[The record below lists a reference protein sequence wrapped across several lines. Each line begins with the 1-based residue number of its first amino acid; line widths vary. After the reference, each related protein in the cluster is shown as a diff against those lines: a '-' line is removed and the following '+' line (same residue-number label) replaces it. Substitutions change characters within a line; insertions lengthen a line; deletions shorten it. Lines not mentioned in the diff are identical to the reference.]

1 MEVRRPARAASA
13 AALLLA
19 CALGAAGRARRLAAQ
34 DSGGGRAGGS
44 GPGWRVN
51 AAFQRSHDYDLLH
64 QRIALRDFDWD
75 AASVAGEVET
85 VVRSLRPGLDS
96 LVLDAGADLS
106 IDAVTGPDGRSLR
119 HRHAGD
125 TLVVFPAAPAAFG
138 DTLRFRVAY
147 RAAIENG
154 RGLTFLEADDDA
166 PRQVWSQGEA
176 HQNHLWFPTYDFPG
190 DKTTWELSARVPD
203 GFTVVSNGR
212 LEGDRDEG
220 DGTHTVTW
228 LQGHPASTYLV
239 SLVVSR
245 LVRLEDDWRGT
256 PVDYYVYPGDTARAR
271 RLFRA
276 TPDMIEAYSRMT
288 GVAYPWPKYAQ
299 TTVADFFGG
308 MENVTAT
315 TLVDWLPDERAWRD
329 DPWYLT
335 DLIPHELA
343 HQWFGD
349 YVTQADWANLWLSE
363 GFAEFMPGQYWGRK
377 RGPAAAAAYYLD
389 EYDRFLQADAD
400 RRVPL
405 AAPSSNVIYP
415 KGALVLRM
423 LRTLLGPERFWA
435 SVRRYL
441 VDHAYGNA
449 TSEDLRRAILD
460 ATGENLDW
468 FFDQWVYGAGF
479 PEVSVRARWDSA
491 GGRELLVVRQT
502 QGRGGDSARAAATP
516 AAFRMPVRVRV
527 QTASGP
533 VTRDVVV
540 ADAAD
545 TMAVD
550 GVGSRPLSVVFD
562 DRDAV
567 VKTLD
572 FPQPTSWL
580 ARETAGNGALW
591 NRRWAAERLAGR
603 TDEPA
608 AGKALAS
615 VLGGD
620 APPALR
626 VTAASALAGFPPG
639 RALPALRAALTD
651 SSSRVREAAATALGH
666 VGGEAAVK
674 AVRSAFEGDSSYRVR
689 AAALEA
695 AARADSAH
703 PDRVRE
709 LLARGLDTP
718 SYRDVIAHAAM
729 VGMVVRRDTTFLPE
743 LEARLDDDPVAAQ
756 ALGALASAGSARALS
771 LLAAHL
777 GDGRRT
783 RENVLQALT
792 STVRPGL
799 ALPVLRSA
807 RAGLEDPEARR
818 AVERTID
825 GIRKTAKGGG
835 S

>member
-1 MEVRRPARAASA
+1 MEVRRPARAASLA
-13 AALLLA
+13 TLLLA
-19 CALGAAGRARRLAAQ
+19 CAIGGAVRARPLAAQ
-34 DSGGGRAGGS
+34 ASGSRGEGRPE
-44 GPGWRVN
+44 PGWRAN

-64 QRIALRDFDWD
+64 QRIALRSFDWD
-75 AASVAGEVET
+75 SASVEGEVET

-96 LVLDAGADLS
+96 LVLDAGDDLTIGS
-106 IDAVTGPDGRSLR
+106 VAGADGRALR
-119 HRHAGD
+119 HRHVGD

-138 DTLRFRVAY
+138 DTVRFRIAY
-147 RAAIENG
+147 RARVENG
-154 RGLTFLEADDDA
+154 RGLTFLEADGDS

-190 DKTTWELSARVPD
+190 DKTTWEMSARVPD

-228 LQGHPASTYLV
+228 RQEHPASTYLV

-256 PVDYYVYPGDTARAR
+256 PVDYYVYPADTARAR

-288 GVAYPWPKYAQ
+288 GVPYPWPKYAQ

-315 TLVDWLPDERAWRD
+315 TLVDWLPDGRAYLD

-363 GFAEFMPGQYWGRK
+363 GFAEFMPGQYWERR
-377 RGPAAAAAYYLD
+377 RGEAAAAAYYLD

-423 LRTLLGPERFWA
+423 LQKLLGPERFWA
-435 SVRRYL
+435 SVHRYL
-441 VDHAYGNA
+441 VDHAYSVA
-449 TSEDLRRAILD
+449 TSEDLRRAILE
-460 ATGENLDW
+460 ATGENLEW
-468 FFDQWVYGAGF
+468 FFDQWVYGAGY

-491 GGRELLVVRQT
+491 GGREVLVVRQT
-502 QGRGGDSARAAATP
+502 QGADSARAAATP
-516 AAFRMPVRVRV
+516 AAFRLPVRVRV
-527 QTASGP
+527 ETDSGP
-533 VTRDVVV
+533 VTKDVVV
-540 ADAAD
+540 AEAED
-545 TMAVD
+545 TVVVD

-567 VKTLD
+567 VETLD

-580 ARETAGNGALW
+580 ARETAGSGALW

-608 AGKALAS
+608 AGKALAG
-615 VLGGD
+615 LLAGG

-626 VTAASALAGFPPG
+626 ETAASALAGFPPG
-639 RALPALRAALTD
+639 RALPALRAALSDT
-651 SSSRVREAAATALGH
+651 SSGVREAAATALGH
-666 VGGEAAVK
+666 VGGEEAVE
-674 AVRSAFEGDSSYRVR
+674 AVRAAFEGDSSYRVR

-695 AARADSAH
+695 AARADSTH
-703 PDRVRE
+703 PARTRA
-709 LLARGLDTP
+709 LLARGLDIP
-718 SYRDVIAHAAM
+718 SYRDAIAHAAM
-729 VGMVVRRDTTFLPE
+729 VGIVARHDTTFLAE
-743 LEARLDDDPVAAQ
+743 LEARLHDDAVAAQ
-756 ALGALASAGSARALS
+756 ALGVLGSTASPRALS

-783 RENVLQALT
+783 RENVLQAFT
-792 STVRPGL
+792 STVRPAL
-799 ALPVLRSA
+799 ALHVLRSA

-818 AVERTID
+818 AVERSI
-825 GIRKTAKGGG
+825 GEIRDTAKGGG